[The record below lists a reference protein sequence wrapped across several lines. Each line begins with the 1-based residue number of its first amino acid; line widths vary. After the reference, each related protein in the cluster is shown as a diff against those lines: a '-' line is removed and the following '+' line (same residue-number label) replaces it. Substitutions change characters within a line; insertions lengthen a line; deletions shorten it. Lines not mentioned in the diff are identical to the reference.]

1 MYLDVYVCVVVESIE
16 SERAEAMMYER
27 EEAMR
32 EARSKAICG
41 VVRVIVQIGS

>member
-1 MYLDVYVCVVVESIE
+1 MKKSREECACTCVVESIE

-41 VVRVIVQIGS
+41 VDE